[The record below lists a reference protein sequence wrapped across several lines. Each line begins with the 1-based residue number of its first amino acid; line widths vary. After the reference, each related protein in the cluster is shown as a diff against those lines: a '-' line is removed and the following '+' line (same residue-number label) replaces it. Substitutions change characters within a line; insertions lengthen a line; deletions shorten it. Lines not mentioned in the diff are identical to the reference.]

1 MITAPPAVTPLE
13 SERDRRRGTRSV
25 NDMNRAEQ
33 MMKRAEDT
41 GAGDHLIRKT
51 IPGQYKGENR
61 PAGRITTVLSRRGAV
76 TGLALLLSAG
86 MCGGAAGQDFTVFT
100 YTVVVNSCT
109 LTSTGATTNTTIGAS
124 SSFNVNWGE
133 VTSGQLTPGH
143 EVTKNFGV
151 EMSCTG
157 LPYAPSLT
165 ITGTNSPTT
174 TEDTIYVTD
183 SGSSV
188 AGFAVRAATSDGATE
203 TDKTTAALKGTKTS
217 LAEDTKKKILLTA
230 WPTLMPGKKPAD
242 LKGVRD
248 INGAV
253 TITVSYN

>member
-1 MITAPPAVTPLE
+1 
-13 SERDRRRGTRSV
+13 
-25 NDMNRAEQ
+25 MNRAEQ
-33 MMKRAEDT
+33 MMKRAENT
-41 GAGDHLIRKT
+41 GAGNHLIRKA

-61 PAGRITTVLSRRGAV
+61 PAGRITTVLSRRGMV

-86 MCGGAAGQDFTVFT
+86 MCGGAAGEDFPLFT

-124 SSFNVNWGE
+124 SSFDVNWGA

-151 EMSCTG
+151 EMSCAG
-157 LPYAPSLT
+157 LPYAPKLT
-165 ITGTNSPTT
+165 ITGTNSTT
-174 TEDTIYVTD
+174 KDATMYVSD
-183 SGSSV
+183 SPGSA

-203 TDKTTAALKGTKTS
+203 TDKTTTALTGTPTS
-217 LAEDTKKKILLTA
+217 LTEETKKKILLTA
-230 WPTLMPGKKPAD
+230 WPTLMPGKTLAD
-242 LKGVRD
+242 LKGVRG
-248 INGAV
+248 IKGAV

>member
-1 MITAPPAVTPLE
+1 MITAPPAATPLE

-25 NDMNRAEQ
+25 NDMNRAEE

-41 GAGDHLIRKT
+41 GAGEHLSRKA

-61 PAGRITTVLSRRGAV
+61 PAGRITTVLSRRGMV

-86 MCGGAAGQDFTVFT
+86 MCGGVRGDVVTFT
-100 YTVVVNSCT
+100 YRVVANTCT
-109 LTSTGATTNTTIGAS
+109 LTSTGATTDTTIGAS
-124 SSFNVNWGE
+124 SSFDVNWG
-133 VTSGQLTPGH
+133 TLTDKQLTPGN
-143 EVTKNFGV
+143 EATKNFGV

-157 LPYAPSLT
+157 RPYAPSLT
-165 ITGTNSPTT
+165 ITGTNSTIKG
-174 TEDTIYVTD
+174 DTMYVSD
-183 SGSSV
+183 SSASA
-188 AGFAVRAATSDGATE
+188 AGFAVMSTTSGGSTE
-203 TDKTTAALKGTKTS
+203 YSAITNALLNGTTSS
-217 LAEDTKKKILLTA
+217 LVENTQKKLLLTA

-248 INGAV
+248 IKGAV

>member
-1 MITAPPAVTPLE
+1 MITAPPAATPLE
-13 SERDRRRGTRSV
+13 SERDRRRETRSV

-41 GAGDHLIRKT
+41 GAGEHLSRKA

-61 PAGRITTVLSRRGAV
+61 PAGRITTVLSRRGMV

-86 MCGGAAGQDFTVFT
+86 MCGGVRGDVVTFT
-100 YTVVVNSCT
+100 YRVVANTCT
-109 LTSTGATTNTTIGAS
+109 LTSTGATTDTTIGAS
-124 SSFNVNWGE
+124 SSFDVNWG
-133 VTSGQLTPGH
+133 TLTGKQLTPGN
-143 EVTKNFGV
+143 EITKNFGV
-151 EMSCTG
+151 EMSCAG

-165 ITGTNSPTT
+165 ITGTNRPTT
-174 TEDTIYVTD
+174 TGDTIYVTD
-183 SGSSV
+183 SGTSA

-203 TDKTTAALKGTKTS
+203 TAKTTAALKGTATS
-217 LAEDTKKKILLTA
+217 LAEDTKKKILLMA

-248 INGAV
+248 IKGAV

>member
-1 MITAPPAVTPLE
+1 M
-13 SERDRRRGTRSV
+13 
-25 NDMNRAEQ
+25 
-33 MMKRAEDT
+33 
-41 GAGDHLIRKT
+41 
-51 IPGQYKGENR
+51 
-61 PAGRITTVLSRRGAV
+61 V

-86 MCGGAAGQDFTVFT
+86 MCGGAEADAIYYYRILANT
-100 YTVVVNSCT
+100 CT
-109 LTSTGATTNTTIGAS
+109 LTSTGATTNTDIGAS
-124 SSFNVNWGE
+124 SSFDVNWGM

-143 EVTKNFGV
+143 EVRKNFGV

-157 LPYAPSLT
+157 LPYAPKLT

-174 TEDTIYVTD
+174 TEGTMTEGPMYVTD

-188 AGFAVRAATSDGATE
+188 AGFAVMAATSDNATE
-203 TDKTTAALKGTKTS
+203 TDKTTAALKGTTTS
-217 LAEDTKKKILLTA
+217 LDENTKKKILLTA

-248 INGAV
+248 IKGAV

>member
-1 MITAPPAVTPLE
+1 
-13 SERDRRRGTRSV
+13 
-25 NDMNRAEQ
+25 MNRAEE

-51 IPGQYKGENR
+51 ISGQYKGENR
-61 PAGRITTVLSRRGAV
+61 PAGRITTVLSRRGVV

-151 EMSCTG
+151 EMSCAG

-165 ITGTNSPTT
+165 ITGVDSKI
-174 TEDTIYVTD
+174 EDDTMYVQDPST
-183 SGSSV
+183 SAV
-188 AGFAVRAATSDGATE
+188 GFAVRAATSGGATE
-203 TDKTTAALKGTKTS
+203 TDKTTAALKGKATS
-217 LAEDTKKKILLTA
+217 LDENTRKKILLTA

-242 LKGVRD
+242 LKGVTD
-248 INGAV
+248 IKGAV

>member
-1 MITAPPAVTPLE
+1 MITVPPAVTPLE

-25 NDMNRAEQ
+25 NDMNRAEE

-51 IPGQYKGENR
+51 ISGQYKGENR
-61 PAGRITTVLSRRGAV
+61 PAGRITTVLSRRGMV

-86 MCGGAAGQDFTVFT
+86 MCGGARGDIVSFT
-100 YTVVVNSCT
+100 YRIVANTCT
-109 LTSTGATTNTTIGAS
+109 LTSTGATTDTTIGAS
-124 SSFNVNWGE
+124 SSFDVNWG
-133 VTSGQLTPGH
+133 TLTGKQLTPGN

-151 EMSCTG
+151 EMSCAG

-165 ITGTNSPTT
+165 IAGTNSTT
-174 TEDTIYVTD
+174 TTNGDTMYVSDTAA
-183 SGSSV
+183 SA
-188 AGFAVRAATSDGATE
+188 AGFGVMAAISDGATE
-203 TDKTTAALKGTKTS
+203 TDKTAAALKGTKTS
-217 LAEDTKKKILLTA
+217 LAEDTKKKILLIA

-242 LKGVRD
+242 LNGVRD
-248 INGAV
+248 IKGAV

>member
-51 IPGQYKGENR
+51 IPGQYKRENR
-61 PAGRITTVLSRRGAV
+61 PAGRITTVLSRRGMV

-86 MCGGAAGQDFTVFT
+86 MCGGAAGETFELFTF
-100 YTVVVNSCT
+100 TVVVNSCT
-109 LTSTGATTNTTIGAS
+109 LTSTGATTDTPIGTS
-124 SSFNVNWGE
+124 SSFDVNWHLPVAG
-133 VTSGQLTPGH
+133 GQLLPGH
-143 EVTKNFGV
+143 EVKKNFGV
-151 EMSCTG
+151 EMSCAG
-157 LPYAPSLT
+157 LPYAPKLT
-165 ITGTNSPTT
+165 ITGTNSTT
-174 TEDTIYVTD
+174 KDATMYVSD
-183 SGSSV
+183 SPGSA

-203 TDKTTAALKGTKTS
+203 TDKTTTALTGTPTL
-217 LAEDTKKKILLTA
+217 LAENTKKKILLTA
-230 WPTLMPGKKPAD
+230 WPALMPGKTLAD
-242 LKGVRD
+242 LKGDTD
-248 INGAV
+248 IKGAV

>member
-1 MITAPPAVTPLE
+1 
-13 SERDRRRGTRSV
+13 
-25 NDMNRAEQ
+25 MNRAEQ

-41 GAGDHLIRKT
+41 GAGEHLSRKA

-61 PAGRITTVLSRRGAV
+61 PAGRITTVLSRRGMV

-86 MCGGAAGQDFTVFT
+86 MCGGVRGDVVTFT
-100 YTVVVNSCT
+100 YRVVANTCT
-109 LTSTGATTNTTIGAS
+109 LTSTGATTDTTIGAS
-124 SSFNVNWGE
+124 SSFDVNWG
-133 VTSGQLTPGH
+133 TLTGKQLTPGN
-143 EVTKNFGV
+143 EITKNFGV
-151 EMSCTG
+151 EMSCAG

-165 ITGTNSPTT
+165 ITGTNRPTT
-174 TEDTIYVTD
+174 TGDTIYVTD
-183 SGSSV
+183 SGISA

-203 TDKTTAALKGTKTS
+203 TAKTTAALKGTATS
-217 LAEDTKKKILLTA
+217 LAEDTKKKILLMA

-248 INGAV
+248 IKGAV

>member
-1 MITAPPAVTPLE
+1 MITAPPAATPLE
-13 SERDRRRGTRSV
+13 SERDRRRETRSV

-41 GAGDHLIRKT
+41 GAGEHLSRKA

-61 PAGRITTVLSRRGAV
+61 PAGRITTVLSRRGMV

-86 MCGGAAGQDFTVFT
+86 MCGGVRGDVVTFT
-100 YTVVVNSCT
+100 YRVVANTCT
-109 LTSTGATTNTTIGAS
+109 LTSTGATTDTTIGAS
-124 SSFNVNWGE
+124 SSFDVNWG
-133 VTSGQLTPGH
+133 TLTGKQLTPGN
-143 EVTKNFGV
+143 EITKNFGV
-151 EMSCTG
+151 EMSCAG

-174 TEDTIYVTD
+174 TGDTIYVTD
-183 SGSSV
+183 SGTSA
-188 AGFAVRAATSDGATE
+188 AGFAVMAATSDGATE
-203 TDKTTAALKGTKTS
+203 TAKTTAALKGTKTS

-242 LKGVRD
+242 LKGVTD
-248 INGAV
+248 IKGAV

>member
-13 SERDRRRGTRSV
+13 SEGDRRRGTRSV

-41 GAGDHLIRKT
+41 GAGNNLIRKT

-61 PAGRITTVLSRRGAV
+61 PAGRITTVPSRRGVV

-86 MCGGAAGQDFTVFT
+86 MCAGARGDIVAFAYRIVANT
-100 YTVVVNSCT
+100 CT
-109 LTSTGATTNTTIGAS
+109 LTSTGATTNTDIGAS

-151 EMSCTG
+151 EMSCAG
-157 LPYAPSLT
+157 LPYAPKLT

-248 INGAV
+248 IKGAV

>member
-41 GAGDHLIRKT
+41 GVGNNLSRKA

-61 PAGRITTVLSRRGAV
+61 PAGRITTVLSRRGVV

-86 MCGGAAGQDFTVFT
+86 MCGGAAGQIFELFT

-109 LTSTGATTNTTIGAS
+109 LTSTGATTDTTIGNAS
-124 SSFNVNWGE
+124 QLYVVFDKA
-133 VTSGQLTPGH
+133 VTSGQLTPEH
-143 EVTKNFGV
+143 KVTKNFGV
-151 EMSCTG
+151 EMNCAG

-165 ITGTNSPTT
+165 ITGRNSTIKG
-174 TEDTIYVTD
+174 DTMYVSD
-183 SGSSV
+183 FPYSF
-188 AGFAVRAATSDGATE
+188 AGFAVMAATSDGATE
-203 TDKTTAALKGTKTS
+203 TDKTTAALKGTTTS
-217 LAEDTKKKILLTA
+217 LAENTKKKILLTA

-242 LKGVRD
+242 LKGVSL
-248 INGAV
+248 ISGTV